1 MTGEEPDSQL
11 TDGHMPMCKT
21 GPLRALCCAAR
32 FSLRTQKLRFCLLG
46 GKVGGEA
53 MEVWVGHFPLSLI

>member
-11 TDGHMPMCKT
+11 TDGHNASAKQAPPST
-21 GPLRALCCAAR
+21 VLG
-32 FSLRTQKLRFCLLG
+32 SVILRTQKLCFCLLG
-46 GKVGGEA
+46 WKVGGEA